1 MAMFNSY
8 VSLPEG
14 IFHEINPSSYH
25 LGPHDDNADFA
36 FQVNTVKF
44 QVQTVTQAGGRHPT
58 GMIVGVTIF
67 QLGDCTCELT
77 GMYNLYIYI
86 CMYVYIYIYDPSPR
100 SRSPPPMVW
109 SPTA

>member
-36 FQVNTVKF
+36 FQVNTVTF

-86 CMYVYIYIYDPSPR
+86 YVCIYIYI
-100 SRSPPPMVW
+100 
-109 SPTA
+109 